1 MRHFLIFSLIC
12 LFLSCDDGDLQI
24 ETLDFDSTTI
34 DMCTSAAIAT
44 ENILFKINDD
54 EALILTLP
62 ANILKNEI
70 TVVDEPITSAISASG
85 PSKIIYRIF
94 SDKISESY
102 FCDDIPPVTPV
113 VVDEIEAKNGMVII
127 TTTLAEDG
135 VTYEHDIKLDDVTLE
150 TSSNSRITDL
160 TINNFGVITTKP

>member
-1 MRHFLIFSLIC
+1 MRQFLFFSLIC

-24 ETLDFDSTTI
+24 ETLDFDSATI
-34 DMCTSAAIAT
+34 DMCTPATINT

-70 TVVDEPITSAISASG
+70 TVVDKPITSAISASG
-85 PSKIIYRIF
+85 PSKISYRIF
-94 SDKISESY
+94 SDKVSKSY
-102 FCDDIPPVTPV
+102 FCGNIPPVTPV
-113 VVDEIEAKNGMVII
+113 VVDEIEAKNGIVII
-127 TTTLAEDG
+127 TTTLAKDG
-135 VTYEHDIKLDDVTLE
+135 VTYEHDVKLDDITLE

-160 TINNFGVITTKP
+160 TVNNFGLITTKP